1 MEDTFSNHA
10 SGLESPAT
18 GAFLITPDDASD
30 LATRPRSL
38 YIGAAGNIR
47 VRMNGVDV
55 TLENASGVLPIRPE
69 RVLATGTTA
78 TNIIGW
84 T

>member
-1 MEDTFSNHA
+1 MEDRFSNHA

-38 YIGAAGNIR
+38 YIGVEGDVR
-47 VRMNGVDV
+47 VRMNGVDI
-55 TLENASGVLPIRPE
+55 TLQNVSGIVPIRPE

-84 T
+84 I